1 MSGKRKNKVSSRR
14 KENPAKVSTGR
25 LGVVLIAVFLLCLT
39 HLNGMNRTL
48 ELAQHVEDMQK
59 SCDELQRIVDRLTLE
74 IAEENGGGR
83 VVELAR
89 QRLGMIFP
97 RTQTEVLAVLPAAT
111 RRGGSPWTYI
121 ENALAMASESLQHQ
135 LSPSAQARE
144 VTAPDSS
151 RGH

>member
-1 MSGKRKNKVSSRR
+1 MSGKRKKRVSSRR
-14 KENPAKVSTGR
+14 KENPVKVSTGR
-25 LGVVLIAVFLLCLT
+25 LGVVLIAVFLLCLA

-59 SCDELQRIVDRLTLE
+59 ACDELQRSVDRLTLE
-74 IAEENGGGR
+74 IAEESGGGR

-97 RTQTEVLAVLPAAT
+97 QAQTEVLAVLPAAT

>member
-1 MSGKRKNKVSSRR
+1 MSGKRKKKVSSRR
-14 KENPAKVSTGR
+14 KANPVKASTGR
-25 LGVVLIAVFLLCLT
+25 LGLVLTAVFLLSLA

-48 ELAQHVEDMQK
+48 ELAQRVEDLQK
-59 SCDELQRIVDRLTLE
+59 SCDELQRSVDRLTLE
-74 IAEENGGGR
+74 IAEESGGGR

-97 RTQTEVLAVLPAAT
+97 RSQTEVLVVPTAVT

-121 ENALAMASESLQHQ
+121 ENALAMAAESLQHQ

-144 VTAPDSS
+144 AAAHDSS
-151 RGH
+151 RGP